1 MDIKTFETVLPI
13 FTGFY
18 ESIFEDFTEYG
29 GLYRELENN
38 TELTIE
44 QIENIEKTI
53 DELDT
58 QKDMETTAEMI
69 VDAFAKCEEFKRDF
83 IKGWKFEN
91 LKSPKFYNYSTD
103 EIYCKVTV
111 DIDEMKKYYDEVRTS
126 EEFDK
131 FLKDTFTSCDG
142 FTSFFSNS
150 PDGEEWQEIDNENI
164 HYILDFIYRD
174 IGEESNEMILYYA
187 MN

>member
-1 MDIKTFETVLPI
+1 MRQAQ
-13 FTGFY
+13 
-18 ESIFEDFTEYG
+18 S
-29 GLYRELENN
+29 
-38 TELTIE
+38 
-44 QIENIEKTI
+44 ENIEKTI

-58 QKDMETTAEMI
+58 KKDMETTAEII

-83 IKGWKFEN
+83 IKGWEFEK

-111 DIDEMKKYYDEVRTS
+111 DIDKMKKYYDEVRNS

-150 PDGEEWQEIDNENI
+150 PESEEWASITDENV

-174 IGEESNEMILYYA
+174 VEESNEMILYYA